1 MSKKIAKADFHRLK
15 DYDNGQLFRLTT
27 AEHDTPVLEIAN
39 SAKEKSRETSRETRA
54 ICTLHP
60 ELFLKRDKGLGKV
73 RGVTSPTQSS
83 KTQWMVAQAL
93 LALSEG
99 RSAIIVPRNFVGDQI
114 QLRARV
120 QSIEESVSKILGKY
134 RVKCMTCL
142 SSCSKESTKRREG
155 FRKGGYLF
163 IALANSVQL
172 ENLVNDITPR
182 SYDLFIDEADASDYG
197 KESKS
202 REDVK
207 RAVAFDVLKS
217 KSHRTFCISATLM
230 GVVMNEKG
238 MLSSDLIR
246 LTPPGDYR
254 GFMEVAANAK
264 VLKHGIHGCNKFKSW
279 NDRIAEDKNLL
290 PFLLEFSQRE
300 PHLIGVGRT
309 EGPVLHPQICLLN
322 VTTSVSSHAS
332 IVEGIASH
340 SELGDRLVVIGVNGK
355 GIAIHMPGDE
365 DVYEFSLKGDDKE
378 PLLLEPCQFNRN
390 TRLTISSVLQFIY
403 ERNNDLNEDHGD
415 IEGWLQYGNIVI
427 VSGRCVGR
435 GISVVSQ
442 NYKYH
447 LPTMYFTPSPT
458 MNIPNLIQA
467 MGRLCGRNLG
477 KAPLELWAT
486 AEVWDCLHRGLL
498 CEEELLNRA
507 VGKPLIIEGKEQPL
521 ADSVCD
527 IPINRAKIPLA
538 RRSLT
543 KGSENTRETLN
554 LVTGEDGGRDLKDY
568 MISDG
573 DTNLP
578 VTLTSTL
585 EKMFKKWSNPK
596 NNNKI
601 ARTARSIDPSKV
613 YAVKDWPEDWVRLG
627 DITISEQTLKSHR
640 HKPFMM
646 RTGEMAQVH
655 PKLVE
660 IYEQYF

>member
-1 MSKKIAKADFHRLK
+1 MSKRIIKAELDRLK
-15 DYDNGQLFRLTT
+15 NYDDGQLFT
-27 AEHDTPVLEIAN
+27 HDTPVLGGSNPSVHLTQKDVA
-39 SAKEKSRETSRETRA
+39 SRERSA
-54 ICTLHP
+54 ICTLHS
-60 ELFLKRDKGLGKV
+60 ELFLGQSYKGTI

-93 LALSEG
+93 IALNEG
-99 RSAIIVPRNFVGDQI
+99 RSAIIVPRNFVGDQL
-114 QLRARV
+114 QLRERIKT
-120 QSIEESVSKILGKY
+120 IESSVANIIGKY
-134 RVKCMTCL
+134 HVKCMTCL
-142 SSCSKESTKRREG
+142 SSCSKQSERRRQG
-155 FRKGGYLF
+155 FKTGRSLF

-172 ENLVNDITPR
+172 QNVVSDSTSG

-202 REDVK
+202 QEDVK
-207 RAVAFDVLKS
+207 RAVAFHILKS
-217 KSHRTFCISATLM
+217 HAHRTFCISATLM
-230 GVVMNEKG
+230 GVVMNERG
-238 MLSSDLIR
+238 MTSSDLIR
-246 LTPPGDYR
+246 LTPPSDYR
-254 GFMEVAANAK
+254 GFMDVAANAK

-290 PFLLEFSQRE
+290 PFLLEFSKRD
-300 PHLIGVGRT
+300 PHLVGVGRP

-322 VTTSVSSHAS
+322 VTTSVASHAS

-340 SELGDRLVVIGVNGK
+340 SDLGERLTVIGVNGN
-355 GIAIHMPGDE
+355 GIAVYLPGDKE
-365 DVYEFSLKGDDKE
+365 IYKFFLDGESE
-378 PLLLEPCQFNRN
+378 PLLLVPCQFTRNR
-390 TRLTISSVLQFIY
+390 RLTISRILQFIY
-403 ERNNDLNEDHGD
+403 ERNNAANEGHAN
-415 IEGWLQYGNIVI
+415 IEGDLRYGNIVI

-507 VGKPLIIEGKEQPL
+507 IGKPLIVDGQEQPL
-521 ADSVCD
+521 ADSVCG
-527 IPINRAKIPLA
+527 IPMNRAKIPLA

-554 LVTGEDGGRDLKDY
+554 LVMGEDGGRDLKDY
-568 MISDG
+568 MITNG
-573 DTNLP
+573 ATNLP
-578 VTLTSTL
+578 ITLSGIL
-585 EKMFKKWSNPK
+585 EKLFKKWSKPDNK
-596 NNNKI
+596 NKI
-601 ARTARSIDPSKV
+601 ARTARAIDPNKV
-613 YAVKDWPEDWVRLG
+613 YTVKHWPQDWVRLG
-627 DITISEQTLKSHR
+627 DITISEHTIKSHR

-646 RTGEMAQVH
+646 RKGEMTQVH
-655 PKLVE
+655 PKL
-660 IYEQYF
+660 IDLYKQYFR